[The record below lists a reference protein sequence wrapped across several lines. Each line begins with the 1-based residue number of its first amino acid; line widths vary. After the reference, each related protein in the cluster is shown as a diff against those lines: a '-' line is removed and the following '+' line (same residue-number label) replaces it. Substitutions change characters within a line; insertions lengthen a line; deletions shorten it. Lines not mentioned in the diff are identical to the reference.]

1 MKTFLL
7 TSGLLLS
14 IAATAIPPVPPMIS
28 YQGHVTVN
36 GVDAEKKGFF
46 KFALIVSRAAFLWS
60 NDGTREREP
69 GLSVALDLNRGLF
82 SVMLGDGTLGMQE
95 IAATVFQTPRVFLRI
110 WFSADGR
117 AFQQLTP
124 DQPITTVGY
133 AFMAENVP
141 NASVTAAKLANS
153 SITLS
158 KISPAGATAGQALMF
173 DGTSLVWQKVN
184 VSQIDGLLGQSYA
197 SVFPDGLDN
206 TALIDIDSVGTL
218 EAV

>member
-7 TSGLLLS
+7 ITGFLVS
-14 IAATAIPPVPPMIS
+14 IGASAIPPVPPIIS
-28 YQGHVTVN
+28 YQGRLTVN

-46 KFALIVSRAAFLWS
+46 KFAIIDSRDAFLWS
-60 NDGTREREP
+60 NDGTRERKPERSV
-69 GLSVALDLNRGLF
+69 GLELNHGLF

-110 WFSADGR
+110 WFSTDGR

-141 NASVTAAKLANS
+141 NASVTAAKLANN

-158 KISPAGATAGQALMF
+158 KINPAGATAGQALMF
-173 DGTSLVWQKVN
+173 DGTGLVWQKVN
-184 VSQIDGLLGQSYA
+184 VSQIDGLLGQSYS
-197 SVFPDGLDN
+197 SVFPD
-206 TALIDIDSVGTL
+206 
-218 EAV
+218 